1 MEKQIEQRE
10 KEIEKGKNNTT
21 FTACIIPIIY
31 RIKICLH
38 SYYEYIIC
46 IL

>member
-21 FTACIIPIIY
+21 FTACIIIMY

-38 SYYEYIIC
+38 SYYEYIC